1 MNSEIISKRNK
12 AAWLNVRCSDDVPDN
27 LENAEIKEAQ
37 QLQEGEALEHLG
49 RVVKVLFLC

>member
-12 AAWLNVRCSDDVPDN
+12 AAWLNVRCFDDVPDN

-37 QLQEGEALEHLG
+37 QLQEGEALEHLW